1 MQRCHTV
8 PQEIRNSHPITRDS
22 DDRFLALLQQALLLA
37 LQEQGH
43 LSITQYRHAEEHLRH
58 RHRTDPHPERGAP

>member
-43 LSITQYRHAEEHLRH
+43 LSITQYRHAEERLRH
-58 RHRTDPHPERGAP
+58 RTGPHPERGAP

>member
-43 LSITQYRHAEEHLRH
+43 LSITQYRHAEELLRR
-58 RHRTDPHPERGAP
+58 RHRTGPYPERRTP